1 MMNQEEKVR
10 IWWWLVG
17 GLLVS
22 AALATKFALDK
33 RTLKSAYTQARA
45 QIAQL
50 QEERTSLSQELATAK
65 QTLDTQAGELTALEQ
80 ELSRIQSRLALAD
93 REMAQLQEESRT
105 LNDQLASATADKR
118 ALEARL
124 SSLTE
129 LKGAIREVKARLRR
143 ERRQAWVAYVN
154 ARRAEAQR
162 QLAKGNRGYVIR
174 NGMPTLGSPTK
185 LQVRVLELQE
195 TSP

>member
-1 MMNQEEKVR
+1 MNPEGRVR
-10 IWWWLVG
+10 VSWWLVG

-22 AALATKFALDK
+22 AAVATKLAVDK
-33 RTLKSAYTQARA
+33 RALKSAYTQARA

-50 QEERTSLSQELATAK
+50 QEERTSLSQELTTAE
-65 QTLDTQAGELTALEQ
+65 QTLDTQTGELAALEQ

-93 REMAQLQEESRT
+93 RELAQLQQENRT

-143 ERRQAWVAYVN
+143 QRWEAWVAYVS
-154 ARRAEAQR
+154 ARRAEEQR
-162 QLAKGNRGYVIR
+162 RLAKGNRGYVIR
-174 NGMPTLGSPTK
+174 NGVPTLGSPTK
-185 LQVRVLELQE
+185 LQVRVLEPQE
-195 TSP
+195 ASP